1 MNSNNY
7 ESSRNDKNFKVSTTN
22 KSQKPSREEKSS
34 EKIKENSINSLE
46 AINKLSID
54 AVFINLKIFSR
65 IKKYDKLCF
74 SGDSLEID
82 NRYAAFIR
90 RWLSDDDRSKSIEY
104 INAIIQRV
112 FIIVDETYNNEKNE
126 SITGKDINKASPFR
140 EENSN
145 LLQRFSIELTNTMTG
160 LENLEKTY
168 DDDSLIK
175 SNLDLIMDKIKIR
188 IDKINKLLKI
198 HI

>member
-1 MNSNNY
+1 MNSKNID
-7 ESSRNDKNFKVSTTN
+7 SSQREKTSKKNTTEKISKSVKKDKVSN
-22 KSQKPSREEKSS
+22 KPQKDTLDL
-34 EKIKENSINSLE
+34 INTL
-46 AINKLSID
+46 NID
-54 AVFINLKIFSR
+54 QVFINLKIFSK
-65 IKKYDKLCF
+65 IKKHDKLCF
-74 SGDSLEID
+74 SGNSLEID
-82 NRYAAFIR
+82 NRYAAFFR
-90 RWLSDDDRSKSIEY
+90 RWFSSDDRSKSIDY
-104 INAIIQRV
+104 INAIIKRV
-112 FIIVDETYNNEKNE
+112 FAIVDETYSNEKTKE
-126 SITGKDINKASPFR
+126 SKTINNQSSPFK

-160 LENLEKTY
+160 LDNLKKTY

>member
-7 ESSRNDKNFKVSTTN
+7 DSSKEQKNITN
-22 KSQKPSREEKSS
+22 EKSQKSFKK
-34 EKIKENSINSLE
+34 EKITKKTVKSPKNSLE
-46 AINKLSID
+46 AIKKLDVD

-65 IKKYDKLCF
+65 IKKQDKLCF

-82 NRYAAFIR
+82 NRYVAFVR
-90 RWLSDDDRSKSIEY
+90 RWFNSDDRNKSIEY

-112 FIIVDETYNNEKNE
+112 FTIVDETYSNEQNK
-126 SITGKDINKASPFR
+126 TGVKKSNDISPFK

-145 LLQRFSIELTNTMTG
+145 LLQRFSIELSNTITG
-160 LENLEKTY
+160 LENLKKTY
-168 DDDSLIK
+168 NDDSLIK
-175 SNLDLIMDKIKIR
+175 SNLDLVIDKIKIR
-188 IDKINKLLKI
+188 IDKINKLLRI

>member
-1 MNSNNY
+1 MNSKNID
-7 ESSRNDKNFKVSTTN
+7 SSQREKTTTKNTTDKISKSVKKNKVSN
-22 KSQKPSREEKSS
+22 KPQKDTLDL
-34 EKIKENSINSLE
+34 INTL
-46 AINKLSID
+46 NID
-54 AVFINLKIFSR
+54 EVFINLKIFSK
-65 IKKYDKLCF
+65 IKKHDKLCF
-74 SGDSLEID
+74 SGNSLEID
-82 NRYAAFIR
+82 NRYAAFFR
-90 RWLSDDDRSKSIEY
+90 RWFSSDDRSKSIDY
-104 INAIIQRV
+104 INAIIKRV
-112 FIIVDETYNNEKNE
+112 FAIVDETYSNEKTKE
-126 SITGKDINKASPFR
+126 SKTINNQSSPFK

-160 LENLEKTY
+160 LDNLKKTY

>member
-7 ESSRNDKNFKVSTTN
+7 DSSKEQKNITN
-22 KSQKPSREEKSS
+22 EKSQKSLKKEKTTK
-34 EKIKENSINSLE
+34 KIVKSPKNPLE
-46 AINKLSID
+46 AIKKLDID

-65 IKKYDKLCF
+65 IKKQDKLCF

-82 NRYAAFIR
+82 NRYVAFIR
-90 RWLSDDDRSKSIEY
+90 RWFNSDDRNKSIEY

-112 FIIVDETYNNEKNE
+112 FTIVDETYSNEQNK
-126 SITGKDINKASPFR
+126 TGVNKSNDISPFK

-145 LLQRFSIELTNTMTG
+145 LLQRFSIELSNTITG
-160 LENLEKTY
+160 LENLKKTY
-168 DDDSLIK
+168 NDDSLIK
-175 SNLDLIMDKIKIR
+175 SNLDLVIDKIKIR
-188 IDKINKLLKI
+188 IDKINKLLRI

>member
-1 MNSNNY
+1 MNSKNID
-7 ESSRNDKNFKVSTTN
+7 SSQREKTSKKNTTEKISKSVKKDKVSN
-22 KSQKPSREEKSS
+22 KPQKDTLDL
-34 EKIKENSINSLE
+34 INTL
-46 AINKLSID
+46 NID
-54 AVFINLKIFSR
+54 QVFINLKIFSK
-65 IKKYDKLCF
+65 IKKHDKLCF
-74 SGDSLEID
+74 SGNSLEID
-82 NRYAAFIR
+82 NRYAAFFR
-90 RWLSDDDRSKSIEY
+90 RWFSSDDRSKSIDY
-104 INAIIQRV
+104 INAIIKRV
-112 FIIVDETYNNEKNE
+112 FAIVDETYSNEKAKE
-126 SITGKDINKASPFR
+126 SKTINNQSSPFK

-160 LENLEKTY
+160 LDNLKKTY

>member
-1 MNSNNY
+1 MNSKNID
-7 ESSRNDKNFKVSTTN
+7 SSQREKTTTKNTTDKISKSVKKNKVSN
-22 KSQKPSREEKSS
+22 KPQKDTLDL
-34 EKIKENSINSLE
+34 INTL
-46 AINKLSID
+46 NID
-54 AVFINLKIFSR
+54 QVFINLKIFSK
-65 IKKYDKLCF
+65 IKKHDKLCF
-74 SGDSLEID
+74 SGNSLEID
-82 NRYAAFIR
+82 NRYAAFFR
-90 RWLSDDDRSKSIEY
+90 RWFSSDDRSKSIDY
-104 INAIIQRV
+104 INAIIKRV
-112 FIIVDETYNNEKNE
+112 FAIVDETYSNEKTKE
-126 SITGKDINKASPFR
+126 SKTINNQSSPFK

-160 LENLEKTY
+160 LDFLKKTD

>member
-1 MNSNNY
+1 MNSKNID
-7 ESSRNDKNFKVSTTN
+7 SSQREKTSKNTTEKNSKSVKKDKVSN
-22 KSQKPSREEKSS
+22 KPQKDTLDL
-34 EKIKENSINSLE
+34 INTL
-46 AINKLSID
+46 NID
-54 AVFINLKIFSR
+54 QVFINLKIFSK
-65 IKKYDKLCF
+65 IKKHDKLCF
-74 SGDSLEID
+74 SGNSLEID
-82 NRYAAFIR
+82 NRYAAFFR
-90 RWLSDDDRSKSIEY
+90 RWFSSDDRSKSIDY
-104 INAIIQRV
+104 INAIIKRV
-112 FIIVDETYNNEKNE
+112 FAIVDETYSNEKTKE
-126 SITGKDINKASPFR
+126 SKTINNKSSPFK

-160 LENLEKTY
+160 LDNLKKTY

>member
-1 MNSNNY
+1 MNSKNIDSSQREKTTTKNTTDKISKSVKKNK
-7 ESSRNDKNFKVSTTN
+7 ESN
-22 KSQKPSREEKSS
+22 KPQKDTLDL
-34 EKIKENSINSLE
+34 INTL
-46 AINKLSID
+46 NID
-54 AVFINLKIFSR
+54 QVFINLKIFSK
-65 IKKYDKLCF
+65 IKKHDKLCF
-74 SGDSLEID
+74 SGNSLEID
-82 NRYAAFIR
+82 NRYAAFFR
-90 RWLSDDDRSKSIEY
+90 RWFSSDDRSKSIDY
-104 INAIIQRV
+104 INAIIKRV
-112 FIIVDETYNNEKNE
+112 FAIVDETYSNEKTKE
-126 SITGKDINKASPFR
+126 SKTINNQSSPFK

-160 LENLEKTY
+160 LDNLKKTY

>member
-1 MNSNNY
+1 MNSKNID
-7 ESSRNDKNFKVSTTN
+7 SSQREKTTTKNTTDKISKSVKKNKVSN
-22 KSQKPSREEKSS
+22 KPQKDTLDL
-34 EKIKENSINSLE
+34 INTL
-46 AINKLSID
+46 NID
-54 AVFINLKIFSR
+54 QVFINLKIFSK
-65 IKKYDKLCF
+65 IKKHDKLCF
-74 SGDSLEID
+74 SGNSLEID
-82 NRYAAFIR
+82 NRYAAFFR
-90 RWLSDDDRSKSIEY
+90 RWFSSDDRSKSIDY
-104 INAIIQRV
+104 INAIIKRV
-112 FIIVDETYNNEKNE
+112 FAIVDETYSNEKTKE
-126 SITGKDINKASPFR
+126 SKTINNQSSPFK

-160 LENLEKTY
+160 LDNLKKTY

>member
-1 MNSNNY
+1 MNS
-7 ESSRNDKNFKVSTTN
+7 KNSDC
-22 KSQKPSREEKSS
+22 SQK
-34 EKIKENSINSLE
+34 EKILNKNTTEKISKSVKKNKMSNKPQKDTLDLINTL
-46 AINKLSID
+46 NID
-54 AVFINLKIFSR
+54 EVFINLKIFSK
-65 IKKYDKLCF
+65 IKKHDKLCF
-74 SGDSLEID
+74 SGNSLEID
-82 NRYAAFIR
+82 NRYAAFLR
-90 RWLSDDDRSKSIEY
+90 RWFSSDDRSKSIDY
-104 INAIIQRV
+104 INAIIKRV
-112 FIIVDETYNNEKNE
+112 FAIVDETYSNEK
-126 SITGKDINKASPFR
+126 TKDSKNKNINNQISPFK

-160 LENLEKTY
+160 LDNLKKTY